1 MIPTRILASLSCACI
16 VAASAQAQLR
26 IATWN
31 VTNYASGRIP
41 DFQTV
46 YYGTFQGRQFAPDVL
61 LGQEFVSQ
69 ASVNNFVSLLNNAAG
84 SPGDWAAAPF
94 TDGPDSDVGFFYR
107 TSRVVYVST
116 TIVSY
121 GGASPEPPR
130 NTYRHTFRPVG
141 MTGNGATIAAYN
153 VHMKSGSAGTDQT
166 RRLLEAQRIR
176 TDAENL
182 PAGTNFL
189 VAGDFNIQSSNQA
202 AYQEL
207 IGSQV
212 LNTGRFWDPIN
223 SPGSWNNSSSYRFIH
238 TQDPLNDMDD
248 RLDLILTSENLI
260 DGDAF
265 HYIGNPNLAYSNTT
279 WNDPNHSYRCWGN
292 DGTSYGN
299 PIAVASNTMV
309 GPTIA
314 QAILN
319 TIPGTT
325 GGHLPVFLDTRVP
338 PTIQSTL
345 TVDFGTVPLGY
356 TAVRPLQVWNSGDT
370 LKWGANGVAFLRYS
384 FSVSGSAFAPGGTFS
399 SAAGGT
405 TNSHN
410 ITLDTSTPGL
420 KMGTITV
427 LSNDPAQP
435 AKQVKFFGR
444 VLGRLGG

>member
-1 MIPTRILASLSCACI
+1 
-16 VAASAQAQLR
+16 
-26 IATWN
+26 
-31 VTNYASGRIP
+31 
-41 DFQTV
+41 
-46 YYGTFQGRQFAPDVL
+46 
-61 LGQEFVSQ
+61 
-69 ASVNNFVSLLNNAAG
+69 
-84 SPGDWAAAPF
+84 
-94 TDGPDSDVGFFYR
+94 
-107 TSRVVYVST
+107 
-116 TIVSY
+116 
-121 GGASPEPPR
+121 
-130 NTYRHTFRPVG
+130 